1 MSRISWSRR
10 AVWPVIAAA
19 ALLSASLSLAQA
31 VPPEAL
37 RFKAIKVDFAPL
49 RENGSGV
56 YADWL
61 AKELPAAL
69 DEAFASR
76 LAPGD
81 RKAPTLVVR
90 VDLVTLGPPGMLTGM
105 GGLPRLND
113 TMDDIEGV
121 ASVVDAGG
129 RTISTTPA
137 RSTTPADTN
146 LPPPMMEQVNHDR
159 VVMLGRVLARWL
171 PGQMGL

>member
-1 MSRISWSRR
+1 L
-10 AVWPVIAAA
+10 PGIAAA
-19 ALLSASLSLAQA
+19 AFLSVGVGMAQTASA
-31 VPPEAL
+31 VAPEAV
-37 RFKAIKVDFAPL
+37 RFKAIRIDYAPL

-61 AKELPAAL
+61 AQELPAAL
-69 DEAFASR
+69 DKAFASR

-105 GGLPRLND
+105 GGAPRLND
-113 TMDDIEGV
+113 TEDDIEGA

-129 RTISTTPA
+129 RTISSTPM
-137 RSTTPADTN
+137 RSTAMADTR

-159 VVMLGRVLARWL
+159 VVMLGRVFADWL
-171 PGQMGL
+171 PKEMGL